1 LKPSKLS
8 SLIAEPDS
16 AVVLRGEIWVSPGVL
31 TEAGFDQDPGGLV
44 GFASSLEADVCF
56 FHWPESALG
65 SDLKELTKLAHGAG
79 LGCGLTID
87 GPFQRLTA
95 TRDVLD
101 ILRELGRDRAAFQ
114 RLLAREMEEI
124 TGILSLIEQSEID
137 LILVGEDIGYAGG
150 LYFSPE
156 VFRSYLLPCYQV
168 LVSRLGRMA
177 LGWHSD
183 GAVEPILRDLVQCGF
198 RFFSLEPECVDL
210 LNFKRAYG
218 SRVTLISGI
227 RAAWLAA
234 KEFDR
239 ERQGECLQEIIALA
253 REGGLILAS
262 SGGLYSPELLP
273 NLRELYR
280 LIEDMAPAA
289 I

>member
-1 LKPSKLS
+1 M
-8 SLIAEPDS
+8 
-16 AVVLRGEIWVSPGVL
+16 LRGEIWVSPGVL
-31 TEAGFDQDPGGLV
+31 TEAGFDQGPRGLA
-44 GFASSLEADVCF
+44 GFASSVGADVCF
-56 FHWPESALG
+56 FHWPESA
-65 SDLKELTKLAHGAG
+65 SAFVLKELIELAHGAG

-87 GPFQRLTA
+87 GPFQRLAA
-95 TRDVLD
+95 TRNVLD
-101 ILRELGRDRAAFQ
+101 ILRGLGRDRIAFQ
-114 RLLAREMEEI
+114 KLLAREMEEI
-124 TGILSLIEQSEID
+124 TAILSLIEQSEFD

-156 VFRSYLLPCYQV
+156 VFRSYLLPFYQV
-168 LVSRLGRMA
+168 LVGRLGGMA

-183 GAVEPILRDLVQCGF
+183 GAIEPILPDLVQCGF

-210 LNFKRAYG
+210 LNFKRTYG
-218 SRVTLISGI
+218 SRVTLLSGI

-239 ERQGECLQEIIALA
+239 KRQGECLKELSALA

-262 SGGLYSPELLP
+262 SGGLYSSELLP
-273 NLRELYR
+273 NLREIYR
-280 LIEDMAPAA
+280 LIKNMAPAA

>member
-1 LKPSKLS
+1 M
-8 SLIAEPDS
+8 
-16 AVVLRGEIWVSPGVL
+16 LRGEIWVSPGVL
-31 TEAGFDQDPGGLV
+31 TEAGFDQDPRGLA
-44 GFASSLEADVCF
+44 GFASSVGADVCF
-56 FHWPESALG
+56 FHWPG
-65 SDLKELTKLAHGAG
+65 SDLKELAELAHGAG

-95 TRDVLD
+95 TRNVLD

-114 RLLAREMEEI
+114 RLLTREMEEI
-124 TGILSLIEQSEID
+124 TGILSLIEQSEVD

-156 VFRSYLLPCYQV
+156 VFRSYLLPFYQV
-168 LVSRLGRMA
+168 LVSRLARMA

-183 GAVEPILRDLVQCGF
+183 GAVEPILRDLVECGF

-227 RAAWLAA
+227 RASWLAA

-239 ERQGECLQEIIALA
+239 GRQRKCLKEISALA

-273 NLRELYR
+273 NFRELYR